1 MARFVE
7 DLVLALS
14 IISGPDGEDPEVET
28 VAPGDPGTVVVS
40 ALRVGCFSE
49 SSKRRATSEMVDAVR
64 SVTETLVAA
73 GLKCEPARPP
83 GLEVAAE
90 ILGALN
96 SRDGGEYYQQLL
108 RQYGTTNLHPQTSH
122 FLQQLRSGGSSGRK
136 HTDVLHDWENLRE
149 SSLKFMS
156 DFEILVS
163 PPCSN
168 AAPKP
173 QNAGFLDYSYA
184 SLFNLLGWPAAVVRV
199 GRTASGLPKGI
210 QIAGCPWKEHEV
222 LAVALLIERKL
233 GGWKRDF
240 REANL
245 TGPRMK

>member
-1 MARFVE
+1 
-7 DLVLALS
+7 
-14 IISGPDGEDPEVET
+14 
-28 VAPGDPGTVVVS
+28 
-40 ALRVGCFSE
+40 
-49 SSKRRATSEMVDAVR
+49 MVQAVR
-64 SVTETLVAA
+64 SATETLVAA
-73 GLKCEPARPP
+73 GLKCDETRPP
-83 GLEVAAE
+83 GLEAAAE

-96 SRDGGEYYQQLL
+96 SRDGGEYYRQLL

-136 HTDVLHDWENLRE
+136 YADVLLDWANLRE

-156 DFEILVS
+156 DFEILIS

-168 AAPKP
+168 AAPEP
-173 QNAGFLDYSYA
+173 QNSGFLDYSYA
-184 SLFNLLGWPAAVVRV
+184 SFFNLLGWPAAVVRV

-210 QIAGCPWKEHEV
+210 QIVGRPWKEHEV

-240 REANL
+240 REENL
-245 TGPRMK
+245 IGPRKK